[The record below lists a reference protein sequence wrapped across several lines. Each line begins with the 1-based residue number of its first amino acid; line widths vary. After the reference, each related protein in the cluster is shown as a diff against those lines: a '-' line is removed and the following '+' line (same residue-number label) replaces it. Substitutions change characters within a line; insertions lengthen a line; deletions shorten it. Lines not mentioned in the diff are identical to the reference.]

1 MNEDTRFSR
10 RDSLLAAG
18 GLIAAALIP
27 EAASAAGSG
36 SGPAAVASGA
46 ISCVLTPEL
55 TEGPYFVPG
64 EKVRRNITEGKPGT
78 PLDLRLTVVDAS
90 TCKPIKSA
98 VVDIW
103 HADALGV
110 YSGAVANN
118 PGTNFMRG
126 VQKTDSAGLARFQSV
141 YPGWYQGRAVHIHVK
156 VHLGGNVVHTG
167 QFFFNDTLTDAVYK
181 KAPYSARGSRDTRNA
196 ADSIYRNGGSRSML
210 KVTKTASGYRGRR
223 SRWASTAA
231 DPTGG
236 LTPQSPDR
244 KGGNAGTAVASSLR
258 LHCRGCPRARVG
270 SRCRSAA
277 DPYAALLAP
286 AGTCGPAAD
295 QLGLDVAT
303 AQAGHAVPHE
313 RRARAA
319 GTLAVAA
326 QRDSERG
333 RAGEAQEQHQLRRI
347 QPYALR
353 TAVRHGVLELRPG
366 RDELPDR

>member
-1 MNEDTRFSR
+1 MNENTKINR

-27 EAASAAGSG
+27 EAASAAESG

-46 ISCVLTPEL
+46 ISCVLTPEM

-78 PLDLRLTVVDAS
+78 PLDLRLTIVDAS

-103 HADALGV
+103 HADAVGV

-126 VQKTDSAGLARFQSV
+126 VQKTDSGGLARFQSV

-167 QFFFNDTLTDAVYK
+167 QFFFKDTLTDAVYK
-181 KAPYSARGSRDTRNA
+181 HSPYNARGSRDTRNV

-210 KVTKTASGYRGRR
+210 NVTKTATGYR
-223 SRWASTAA
+223 
-231 DPTGG
+231 
-236 LTPQSPDR
+236 
-244 KGGNAGTAVASSLR
+244 AGITMGV
-258 LHCRGCPRARVG
+258 HRG
-270 SRCRSAA
+270 
-277 DPYAALLAP
+277 
-286 AGTCGPAAD
+286 
-295 QLGLDVAT
+295 
-303 AQAGHAVPHE
+303 
-313 RRARAA
+313 
-319 GTLAVAA
+319 
-326 QRDSERG
+326 
-333 RAGEAQEQHQLRRI
+333 
-347 QPYALR
+347 
-353 TAVRHGVLELRPG
+353 
-366 RDELPDR
+366 